1 MIYHYPNTTVSA
13 LNKALVTIRDTAGS
27 SALGR
32 VLTLVIATEPGT
44 AEEAIIAAEGAAREH
59 PLRVIV
65 LSTVVNSEPG
75 VPRLDGEIRL
85 GGDSGPSEVI
95 LLTAYGTAADDQEA
109 LVTGLLL
116 PDAPVIAWW
125 PGQAPERVAQSALG
139 RIAVRRITD
148 SRAQPAPAEYLSRL
162 SLGYTPGD
170 SDLAWTRLTLWR
182 NQLAAVLD
190 PPASA
195 VVTHVDVEGADD
207 SSSAVLLAAWLTLQ
221 LQAPV
226 KLSTS
231 RREFGAAGIYRVRLH
246 SATGVV
252 DLHRPLPEPALLRQP
267 DQPAQDVSL
276 PRRSLLECL
285 TEELRHQGA
294 DTLYGDVITSGL
306 AQLISSESGSGS
318 TEFARIP
325 AAVDPVAYA

>member
-1 MIYHYPNTTVSA
+1 VIYHYPNTTVSR

-44 AEEAIIAAEGAAREH
+44 AEEAILAAEGAAREH

-65 LSTVVNSEPG
+65 LSTASASVSGGPH
-75 VPRLDGEIRL
+75 LDGEIRL
-85 GGDSGPSEVI
+85 GGESGPSEVI

-125 PGQAPERVAQSALG
+125 PDQAPERVAQSSLG

-148 SRAQPAPAEYLSRL
+148 SRAQPAPGEYLSRL

-195 VVTHVDVEGADD
+195 TVTHVNVEGADD
-207 SSSAVLLAAWLTLQ
+207 SSSVVLLAAWLKLQ
-221 LQAPV
+221 LHVPV
-226 KLSTS
+226 RLLTST
-231 RREFGAAGIYRVRLH
+231 RESGAAGIYRVQLH

-252 DLHRPLPEPALLRQP
+252 DLHRPLPAPALLSQP
-267 DQPAQDVSL
+267 DQPAQNVSL

-306 AQLISSESGSGS
+306 AQLISSDGAWDHNEN
-318 TEFARIP
+318 TRIP
-325 AAVDPVAYA
+325 DGVDPYAYV